1 MICIIT
7 SLCYNRECKAVI
19 SIVIP
24 MMIMVMF
31 DHERGDITNNSPVE
45 LVVEGGAKSAGLA
58 RSPPV
63 VNGRSIVDLMLGWL
77 GCGCVAV
84 RLLGEGYS
92 CCDMGVIIRAAAAP

>member
-63 VNGRSIVDLMLGWL
+63 VNGRSICRPHAG
-77 GCGCVAV
+77 VAG
-84 RLLGEGYS
+84 LWM
-92 CCDMGVIIRAAAAP
+92 CCCEIAGRRV

>member
-1 MICIIT
+1 MCIIT

-45 LVVEGGAKSAGLA
+45 LVVEDGAKS
-58 RSPPV
+58 
-63 VNGRSIVDLMLGWL
+63 
-77 GCGCVAV
+77 
-84 RLLGEGYS
+84 
-92 CCDMGVIIRAAAAP
+92 RAC